1 MSKTRHLD
9 TALSIFRGPVRA
21 GGPAQMRGE
30 YEAALEKQGW
40 VRADYSS
47 QSTEFHKP
55 GTRKRMTVFS
65 GDRVSI
71 SFDGITWKPLNQ
83 HARRNILIGG
93 QHAET

>member
-9 TALSIFRGPVRA
+9 AAIDMLKPKAEWRNRNP
-21 GGPAQMRGE
+21 QMRGD
-30 YEAALEKQGW
+30 YEVALVKQGW
-40 VRADYSS
+40 VYADNGTQSS
-47 QSTEFHKP
+47 EFIKP
-55 GTRKRMTVFS
+55 GTTKRMTVFN

-93 QHAET
+93 QSV

>member
-9 TALSIFRGPVRA
+9 TALSIFRVPARA
-21 GGPAQMRGE
+21 GGNVQMRGD
-30 YEAALEKQGW
+30 YENALVKQGW
-40 VRADYSS
+40 QYVDHSS

-55 GTRKRMTVFS
+55 GTRKRIIVFS

-71 SFDGITWKPLNQ
+71 SFDGVTWKPLNQ

-93 QHAET
+93 QRED